1 MSESATEIQAR
12 RRRSLADVLTA
23 ADESLREG
31 QAPSATV
38 WPTGF
43 DALDRALSGGMRSG
57 ELILVAGAQ
66 GQGKTTFV
74 VQALRSAARAGR
86 QAVLFSYEHES
97 HTLLERLL
105 ALEAAELADDPGLV
119 PGVHG
124 IRRALEARG
133 PDSATLEQALAG
145 VPFGLQA
152 LAAVEA
158 YAEQLSVHESNPG
171 TDLASITAITDDLAS
186 RFGEAPIIA
195 IDYLQKV
202 PVPGHTGD
210 EGERLAVV
218 AEALKDLALEAR
230 CPVIAVSAAEK
241 DSLGAGRRM
250 RAHHLR
256 GAASLAYEADVIL
269 VLSGKD
275 DIVSREHLVYD
286 LSRLQQFR
294 GWSIFSVEK
303 NRHGLDH
310 VDLEF
315 PKDFA
320 NGRYVP
326 HGGIVEERLIEERV
340 ITT

>member
-1 MSESATEIQAR
+1 MAE
-12 RRRSLADVLTA
+12 VLTS
-23 ADESLREG
+23 ADASLRRG
-31 QAPSATV
+31 QPPAAAV

-43 DALDRALSGGMRSG
+43 DALDRALAGGLRSG
-57 ELILVAGAQ
+57 ELVLVAGAQ

-74 VQALRSAARAGR
+74 VQALRTAARAGKHV
-86 QAVLFSYEHES
+86 VLFSYEHES
-97 HTLLERLL
+97 SSLLERLL
-105 ALEAAELADDPGLV
+105 ALEAAEIADDPGLV

-124 IRRALEARG
+124 IRRALEAGGQRT
-133 PDSATLEQALAG
+133 STLEQALAG

-152 LAAVEA
+152 LRSVEG
-158 YAEQLSVHESNPG
+158 YAERLSVHESNAG
-171 TDLASITAITDDLAS
+171 TDLASVGAIAEDLTARA
-186 RFGEAPIIA
+186 GEPPLVA
-195 IDYLQKV
+195 IDYLQEV
-202 PVPGHTGD
+202 PVPGHAGD

-218 AEALKDLALEAR
+218 AEALKDLALEGR

-241 DSLGAGRRM
+241 ESLGAGHRM

-256 GAASLAYEADVIL
+256 GASSLAYEADVIL

-294 GWSIFSVEK
+294 GWSVFSIEK

-320 NGRYVP
+320 NGRYIP

-340 ITT
+340 ITS